1 MSTPFFN
8 TQQLMR
14 QAAFA
19 GFLLGS
25 MSFVSETCWAGM
37 STAKSL
43 LQDYAAQAGVA
54 PSSEKGRTFFVTKHG
69 RDWACASCHGD
80 PPVSSGRHAST
91 NKAIEPLAP
100 GYSAERFTNLAKTEK
115 WFRRNCKDVLAREC
129 SMEEKA
135 NILSYLI
142 SLGGKQ

>member
-1 MSTPFFN
+1 MATYFSNTP
-8 TQQLMR
+8 QILR

-25 MSFVSETCWAGM
+25 MSFASETCWAGM
-37 STAKSL
+37 ATAKNL
-43 LQDYAAQAGVA
+43 LQQYAAQAGVS
-54 PSSEKGRTFFVTKHG
+54 PSSEKGRIFFVTKHG
-69 RDWACASCHGD
+69 RAWACASCHGD

-91 NKAIEPLAP
+91 SKVIEPLAP
-100 GYSAERFTNLAKTEK
+100 GYSAERFTNTAKTEK

-129 SMEEKA
+129 TMEEKA
-135 NILSYLI
+135 SILSYLI